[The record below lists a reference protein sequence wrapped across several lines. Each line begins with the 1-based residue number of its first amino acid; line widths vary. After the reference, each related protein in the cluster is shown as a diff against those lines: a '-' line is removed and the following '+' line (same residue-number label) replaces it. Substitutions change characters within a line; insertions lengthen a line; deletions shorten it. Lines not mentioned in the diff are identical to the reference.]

1 MKLRVFLA
9 GLVACIGITAQ
20 AQNATADEPKGKAI
34 INVFGNFH
42 TGFGAENDNR
52 GFELDRSYFGY
63 QYTLENGLSFK
74 AVMDVGKSS
83 DVDDLNRIAYIKN
96 AQVSW
101 KHGRLTLNGGLI
113 STTSFKVQ
121 EEFWGYRY
129 MKMVLQDYYKF
140 ASSAD
145 LGLSVAYKFADWL
158 SMDAIVVNGEGYK
171 KLQKV
176 DGLQYGLGA
185 TLTPAKGLTLR
196 LYGSVNEKSDST
208 QESINIYAAFA
219 GYKHEKFS
227 IGAEYNRIENM
238 GNIEDHNIDGVSF
251 YSTIKLGRKLNGFLR
266 YDNIWSKDDWN
277 AAKDEA
283 TYMAGVEYRPC
294 KYVKI
299 APNFR
304 YHEAKGTDVKDKC
317 MAYISCYFGF

>member
-1 MKLRVFLA
+1 MKKMVILA
-9 GLVACIGITAQ
+9 GLLACIGISAQ
-20 AQNATADEPKGKAI
+20 AQNVTTEEPKGKAI

-52 GFELDRSYFGY
+52 GFELERSYFGY
-63 QYTLENGLSFK
+63 QYTVQNGLSFK
-74 AVMDVGKSS
+74 AVMDVGKSG
-83 DVDDLNRIAYIKN
+83 DVGDLQRIAYIKN

-101 KHGRLTLNGGLI
+101 KKNRLTLNGGLI

-121 EEFWGYRY
+121 EDFWGYRY

-145 LGLSVAYKFADWL
+145 LGLSATYKFADWI
-158 SMDAIVVNGEGYK
+158 SADVIVVNGEGYK
-171 KLQKV
+171 KLQV
-176 DGLQYGLGA
+176 NDGLQYGLGA
-185 TLTPAKGLTLR
+185 TLSPAKGVTLR
-196 LYGSVNEKSDST
+196 LYGSVNEAANPS
-208 QESINIYAAFA
+208 QENINIYAAFA

-227 IGAEYNRIENM
+227 IGAEYNCIENM
-238 GNIEDHNIDGVSF
+238 SNVKDHNIEGVSF
-251 YSTIKLGRKLNGFLR
+251 YSTIKLNSKLNGFLR

-277 AAKDEA
+277 VAKDEA
-283 TYMAGVEYRPC
+283 TYMAGIEYRPC

-304 YHEAKGTDVKDKC
+304 YHEAKGADVKDKC